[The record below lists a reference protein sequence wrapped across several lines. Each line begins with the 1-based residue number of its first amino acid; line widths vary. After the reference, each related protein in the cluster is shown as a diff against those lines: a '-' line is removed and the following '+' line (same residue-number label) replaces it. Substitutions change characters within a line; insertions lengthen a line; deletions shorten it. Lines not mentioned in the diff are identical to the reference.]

1 MTWIPS
7 SSESTT
13 FFACAILPASS
24 SLFETRISNVED
36 MAAVCS
42 SLSGKASRRVEVDV
56 VPEDEKEEEEE
67 VVVVDKVED
76 NEATAASACATN
88 FRSVSSRIEL
98 IFSRGNGLYV
108 GDNAAAAAALLR
120 LFTLIEGGP
129 PFFEVVVGIESIRV
143 EDDEEEEALVL
154 LILATTGATTD
165 EKDGGAAEADEGV
178 ELKLNKAVGA
188 GVGAGAVRDAGAE
201 DKFA

>member
-13 FFACAILPASS
+13 FLACAILPASS
-24 SLFETRISNVED
+24 SLFETRISTVED
-36 MAAVCS
+36 IAAVCS
-42 SLSGKASRRVEVDV
+42 SLNGKASRRVEVDV

-76 NEATAASACATN
+76 NEATAESACETN
-88 FRSVSSRIEL
+88 FRSVSSRIAL

-108 GDNAAAAAALLR
+108 GDSAAAAAALRR

-129 PFFEVVVGIESIRV
+129 PFFEVVLGIESIRV
-143 EDDEEEEALVL
+143 EDEEALVL
-154 LILATTGATTD
+154 LLLAATGAAAD

-178 ELKLNKAVGA
+178 ELKLNKVVGA